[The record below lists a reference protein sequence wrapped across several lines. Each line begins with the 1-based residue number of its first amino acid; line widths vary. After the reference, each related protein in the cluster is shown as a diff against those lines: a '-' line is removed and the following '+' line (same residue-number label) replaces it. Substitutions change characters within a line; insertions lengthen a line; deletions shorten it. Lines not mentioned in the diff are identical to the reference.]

1 MAQVREGREE
11 LVQKVAV
18 CRVQLDTVEARKPRA
33 PRGTAKRIHHARY
46 VRTGHDARLRLSHL
60 RARAVHAAGRERHL
74 AYHLRTCRA
83 SGMAELHKHRGVALV
98 EHAGLKPQ
106 AAEVVVA
113 ADGRLPGRG
122 LAVRRHKVVAA
133 LNKAQEPALRALA
146 VVVQQP
152 LADASVRVRAA
163 ACHGRHHHAVAQLHA
178 PHPHGVERRHASVPA
193 PAAAGAATLLSAAFE
208 GTISSGWSKLTMSR
222 SSSRM

>member
-1 MAQVREGREE
+1 M
-11 LVQKVAV
+11 
-18 CRVQLDTVEARKPRA
+18 QLDAVEARKPRA
-33 PRGTAKRIHHARY
+33 PRRAAKRVHHAGY
-46 VRTGHDARLRLSHL
+46 VRVRHGTRLRLPHL

-83 SGMAELHKHRGVALV
+83 SGMVELHKHRGVALV

-106 AAEVVVA
+106 AADVVVA

-146 VVVQQP
+146 IVVKQP
-152 LADASVRVRAA
+152 LAYAAVRVCAT
-163 ACHGRHHHAVAQLHA
+163 ACHGCHHHAVAQLHA

-193 PAAAGAATLLSAAFE
+193 LPAAGAATLLSAAFE